1 MHLSSNPC
9 LFESTDFPDEIDWSN
24 TEALQQGLQKQQC
37 DERKEYQVPFGAGN
51 DMIEAGTKD
60 IDSVVPPLP
69 AEETSNMRDE
79 QFNTK
84 LPGTEVAE
92 FGLSCNKGG
101 NNYLDTE
108 SVVNSCRNIP
118 SDSSLPTDCSTDDY
132 QQMELFEGPAEQKS
146 PKDASVCWEDSDPRA
161 VSATIEKP
169 SPSFDLAIP
178 DFKHEGPLSEEAVYS
193 MKNDTESC
201 SRDHRR
207 SSIGLRH
214 LFSQES
220 FKGPDVHDDLVLPS
234 TENEDDSNTRH
245 AEKIVS
251 SEPDSHQGSPVDL
264 SIVEEIKGLF
274 SSERDDEQGMD
285 FYLPSPL
292 YLFASHIKFVMSRSL

>member
-24 TEALQQGLQKQQC
+24 TEALQQGLKKQQC
-37 DERKEYQVPFGAGN
+37 DERKEYQVPFGASN

-60 IDSVVPPLP
+60 IDSGVPPLP
-69 AEETSNMRDE
+69 AEETSNMRNE
-79 QFNTK
+79 QLNTK
-84 LPGTEVAE
+84 LLGTEVAE
-92 FGLSCNKGG
+92 FGLSCDKGG
-101 NNYLDTE
+101 NNYLETE
-108 SVVNSCRNIP
+108 SVVNSVCRNIP

-132 QQMELFEGPAEQKS
+132 QQMELFEGLSEQKS
-146 PKDASVCWEDSDPRA
+146 PEDASTCWEDSDPRA
-161 VSATIEKP
+161 VSATIQKP

-178 DFKHEGPLSEEAVYS
+178 DFKHEGALSEEAVYS
-193 MKNDTESC
+193 MKNDIESC
-201 SRDHRR
+201 SRDHGR
-207 SSIGLRH
+207 SSIGLHH

-220 FKGPDVHDDLVLPS
+220 FKGSDVHDDLVLPS

-245 AEKIVS
+245 AEKMVS

-274 SSERDDEQGMD
+274 SSQRDDEQEGMD
-285 FYLPSPL
+285 LSITYYFLCFFLLRILGFS
-292 YLFASHIKFVMSRSL
+292 